1 MLNQAPSA
9 YNVELFYLS
18 CILLTPVSDTNLP
31 FLLLSTST

>member
-18 CILLTPVSDTNLP
+18 CVLLTQMSDTNLLL
-31 FLLLSTST
+31 LLLSVST